1 MSDLP
6 CAWRADTRPTSSAA
20 GPFCL
25 SGLDACAVERFRRA
39 AHARADSVW
48 AVPQGGGCA
57 SALGRFRINKIDRA
71 ALVGADLAIME
82 ADARGPASWRGHRGW
97 RTAGRACGRGTTLRC
112 DRSRP
117 SVARH
122 VDRTD
127 DEGVGCI
134 VPLSRSR
141 ADVDL

>member
-25 SGLDACAVERFRRA
+25 SGLDACAVERFRPA

-57 SALGRFRINKIDRA
+57 FALGGFRIARIDPA
-71 ALVGADLAIME
+71 ALVGADVAIME
-82 ADARGPASWRGHRGW
+82 ADARGPASWRGHRGE
-97 RTAGRACGRGTTLRC
+97 RTAGRACVRGTLRC

-117 SVARH
+117 SEARH
-122 VDRTD
+122 CDRAD
-127 DEGVGCI
+127 DEGEGAS
-134 VPLSRSR
+134 SR
-141 ADVDL
+141 